1 MRKGL
6 FTFIAFL
13 LSLQLLSQLNS
24 KNFTFYCPPFLS
36 IKLDTSEWTVPY
48 EKPCYLYSNSPFE
61 FKSSFDVTHKSNGLR
76 FRLYCLYDR
85 TTSAFRSKYISEYY
99 GLDSSETSILK
110 GFRVFLNSTNGAI
123 YLADTIRDY
132 SYAMIETNCKLTD
145 TLSLAKLKST
155 LELLIYVDPLQVDQL
170 VGYPYNSKTD
180 IQKIRDQRVPELRRN
195 LKNGIISQMYKLY
208 KDPVDTVFFD
218 FFFMRDRLQEYSF
231 ERYHNLRMQ
240 DCKGNYSLEE
250 HLNFM
255 ISEGKHPSDLFL
267 AEFAGADLIERKFYV
282 NSELIKLLSP
292 EKKMKTIGV
301 LDMDTSD
308 SIIHFF
314 SSNVLNWELT
324 RASKKLS
331 QWDIQRVSGM
341 VNYSVPGTRSL
352 TTVGKFK
359 PNFDFNYF
367 KNDKSIMLI
376 SSVLSHTKET
386 LYQLNEG
393 RFIVN
398 LNSKELDIAYMNF
411 EKFPSKADYIFEV
424 RGRDYCGLNM
434 ADRTPGFSEFYQ
446 DSLRYFHYNVLE
458 VIDPPK
464 HTVMKVSGERLEQFP
479 TKNRAVLSPVYYTNL
494 GELGNMFWQVLLY
507 NNEILDYC
515 IYANGADGWEK
526 KEGSEWKT
534 KLEQQ
539 FEIRELK
546 RIFFDNQFRVVAA
559 VVEDTLEYQISTIPY
574 YAAGLEA
581 LVTEIKKNSVYP
593 ENIKTEGLF
602 GRMEVAFLIDSKGFV
617 NDVEIERNETGYEEM
632 EAVVL
637 LAMKE
642 ILSFVP
648 ATLQGRNVESR
659 LKVVISY

>member
-6 FTFIAFL
+6 FTIIAFL
-13 LSLQLLSQLNS
+13 FSIQLLSQLNS
-24 KNFTFYCPPFLS
+24 KDFTFYCPPFLS
-36 IKLDTSEWTVPY
+36 IQLDTSEWTVPY
-48 EKPCYLYSNSPFE
+48 EKPCYLYANSPFE

-85 TTSAFRSKYISEYY
+85 TTGDYRSKYISEYY
-99 GLDSSETSILK
+99 DLDASEASILK
-110 GFRVFLNSTNGAI
+110 GFRAFLNSTNGAI

-132 SYAMIETNCKLTD
+132 GYAMIETNCKLTD

-155 LELLIYVDPLQVDQL
+155 LELLTYVDPSEVDQL

-195 LKNGIISQMYKLY
+195 LKNGLISQMYKLY

-231 ERYHNLRMQ
+231 ERYHNLKIQ

-267 AEFAGADLIERKFYV
+267 AEFAGADLIERKFYE
-282 NSELIKLLSP
+282 NFELIKLLSP

-308 SIIHFF
+308 SVIHFF
-314 SSNVLNWELT
+314 SSNALNWELT
-324 RASKKLS
+324 RTSKRLS
-331 QWDIQRVSGM
+331 QWDVQRVSGM
-341 VNYSVPGTRSL
+341 VNYTMPETRSL
-352 TTVGKFK
+352 TTIGKFK

-367 KNDKSIMLI
+367 ENDKSIVLI
-376 SSVLSHTKET
+376 SSVLSHSKET

-398 LNSKELDIAYMNF
+398 LNSKELDIVYMNF

-424 RGRDYCGLNM
+424 RGRDYCGVNM
-434 ADRTPGFSEFYQ
+434 ADRMSGFSEFYR
-446 DSLRYFHYNVLE
+446 DSLRYFHYNALE
-458 VIDPPK
+458 VVDPPK
-464 HTVMKVSGERLEQFP
+464 RTVMKVSGDRLEKFP
-479 TKNRAVLSPVYYTNL
+479 TKKPAVLSPVYNSNL
-494 GELGNMFWQVLLY
+494 GEFGNVCWQVLLY

-515 IYANGADGWEK
+515 IYANGEDGWEK
-526 KEGSEWKT
+526 KEGSEWKA

-539 FEIRELK
+539 LEVRELK
-546 RIFFDNQFRVVAA
+546 RIFFENQFRVATT
-559 VVEDTLEYQISTIPY
+559 VVENTLEFQISTIPY

-581 LVTEIKKNSVYP
+581 LVAEIKKNSVYP
-593 ENIKTEGLF
+593 ESIKTECLF
-602 GRMEVAFLIDSKGFV
+602 GRMEVSFLIDSKGFV
-617 NDVEIERNETGYEEM
+617 KDVRVDRNETGHAEM

-642 ILSFVP
+642 ISSFVP

-659 LKVVISY
+659 LKVVVSY